1 MARVCDI
8 MRQDI
13 MPLKIDDPILKAWR
27 LMVQY
32 KLDELP
38 VVETGGRL
46 AGVFTERRPLVHAV
60 DKPTWW
66 RALFGEIYIFA
77 RDYRRAFATTVGE
90 LMVPAR
96 ISVDPATSLEAAT
109 ALVLRFGLDI
119 LPVVTDGTLIG
130 VVTRTDMTHATASL
144 IVPR

>member
-1 MARVCDI
+1 VAKVCDI

-32 KLDELP
+32 RLDEVP

-46 AGVFTERRPLVHAV
+46 VGVFTARATLVHAAA
-60 DKPTWW
+60 KPTWW
-66 RALFGEIYIFA
+66 RVLFREIHRFA
-77 RDYRRAFATTVGE
+77 SDYRRAFRTTVGD

-96 ISVDPATSLEAAT
+96 ISADPATSLETAT
-109 ALVLRFGLDI
+109 ALVLRLDWTYF
-119 LPVVTDGTLIG
+119 PWSPTV
-130 VVTRTDMTHATASL
+130 R
-144 IVPR
+144 

>member
-1 MARVCDI
+1 MAKVCDI

-32 KLDELP
+32 ELDDLP

-46 AGVFTERRPLVHAV
+46 VGVFTERRPLVHAAA
-60 DKPTWW
+60 KPTWW
-66 RALFGEIYIFA
+66 RVLFREIHRFA
-77 RDYRRAFATTVGE
+77 SDYRRAFRTTVGD

-96 ISVDPATSLEAAT
+96 ISADPATSLETAT

-119 LPVVTDGTLIG
+119 LPVVTNGTLIG
-130 VVTRTDMTHATASL
+130 VVTRKDMTSATASL
-144 IVPR
+144 AVPR